1 MTPLCRLRRF
11 LGLTQADVETATG
24 ISVRRLSLAEHG
36 SVKLT
41 DSEECAVSEYLAD
54 RLRIVRELPAN
65 TRETSENR
73 TEHVDGVRHSW
84 FRLVNSPAPRTP
96 ESPKFDVAVRS

>member
-36 SVKLT
+36 SIKLT
-41 DSEECAVSEYLAD
+41 ASEEAAISEYLAD
-54 RLRIVRELPAN
+54 RLRIVRELQGDAN
-65 TRETSENR
+65 EVRE
-73 TEHVDGVRHSW
+73 
-84 FRLVNSPAPRTP
+84 PR
-96 ESPKFDVAVRS
+96 AVQVGA

>member
-36 SVKLT
+36 SIKLT

-54 RLRIVRELPAN
+54 RLRIVRESQTPAAEQN
-65 TRETSENR
+65 GMTAE
-73 TEHVDGVRHSW
+73 
-84 FRLVNSPAPRTP
+84 L
-96 ESPKFDVAVRS
+96 VRSMCA